1 MSNSIVL
8 FTLKGCDHCNDLK
21 TRLNKLNIQYQEI
34 EINQN
39 KELWNQV
46 VSQTGHNVLPT
57 VFISENKT
65 DEGLVYVPGR
75 DYQSQDEI
83 IEIIK
88 KHI

>member
-1 MSNSIVL
+1 MNTIVL
-8 FTLKGCDHCNDLK
+8 FTLKGCDHCIELK
-21 TRLNKLNIQYQEI
+21 TRLNELNIRYQDI

-57 VFISENKT
+57 VFIAESKT

-88 KHI
+88 NHNL

>member
-1 MSNSIVL
+1 MTNIVL

-21 TRLNKLNIQYQEI
+21 IRLNETHIRYQEI

-57 VFISENKT
+57 VFIAENET

>member
-1 MSNSIVL
+1 MSNTIVL
-8 FTLKGCDHCNDLK
+8 FTLNGCDHCNELK
-21 TRLNKLNIQYQEI
+21 TRLNDMNIRYQEV

-57 VFISENKT
+57 VFISEAKT

-88 KHI
+88 NHI